1 MSHRFFEPMYCPNCG
16 IKSSTDQNFC
26 RACGLG
32 LEKIALSLTEQLPAK
47 VDRSL
52 QERKERF
59 EKLGVAALSVFGLGV
74 LSFLLYAV
82 GYKLMVSQGNLLA
95 GLAIIGFI
103 IMIACGLASVVLFA
117 KANEVGQEATKRK
130 PQQNVTPG
138 SESTKELL
146 TEGHFEP
153 VPTVTERTTDLL
165 VVEKGDS
172 KSR

>member
-1 MSHRFFEPMYCPNCG
+1 MFCPNCG
-16 IKSSTDQNFC
+16 TKTSIDQNFC

-32 LEKIALSLTEQLPAK
+32 LEKIAVSLTEQLPTK
-47 VDRSL
+47 PNRSL
-52 QERKERF
+52 QEQKERF
-59 EKLGVAALSVFGLGV
+59 EKLGVAALSVFGLG
-74 LSFLLYAV
+74 LFSFLVYTV
-82 GYKLMVSQGNLLA
+82 GYKFMTSDAGIFTKLA
-95 GLAIIGFI
+95 VVGLI

-130 PQQNVTPG
+130 PQELPS

-153 VPTVTERTTDLL
+153 VPTVTDRTTELL
-165 VVEKGDS
+165 TVEKRDV